1 MSGLRVLI
9 VDDEPA
15 IRQILV
21 TQVRRAGYEVA
32 SAEDG
37 ASALKQLDAGD
48 VDVCICDLRLP
59 DIDGVEIMRRALQS
73 GVSSTFLMMT
83 AYASV
88 ETAIEAMR
96 LGAFDYLTKPL
107 RGDDV
112 LHRLSQ
118 IANMIG
124 LEAENRR
131 LKALVGEQQGE
142 YFRSE
147 SGPMAEVQRIVAK
160 VAPTV
165 GTVLITG
172 GSGTGKSWIARQIH
186 ELSPRREQA
195 FLSVN
200 CGAIAENLMESE
212 FFGHAKGAFT
222 GADRAKKGLFCE
234 AHEGTLFLD
243 EVCEL
248 PLPLQVKLLHA
259 LEEKEVRAVGS
270 ERARAVDVRIVSAT
284 NRNVEQMVA
293 DGQFR
298 EDLYYRLNVLRIAM
312 PPLRDRV
319 KDLPQIIRFFL
330 DRESRRL
337 GLDDSF
343 RLDPLAEEVLLAHDW
358 PGNLREL
365 QNTIARA
372 LVMTDGDSVTIRD
385 LPRMV
390 GRHEREKDNAVSHSD
405 PSGSLRERVRDF
417 EVAQIRQALAVAGGD
432 RQVAAGELG
441 IGLSTLYRKL
451 EESEGGFGRD

>member
-21 TQVRRAGYEVA
+21 SQVRRAGYEVE

-59 DIDGVEIMRRALQS
+59 DIDGVEIMRRARQA
-73 GVSSTFLMMT
+73 GVNSTFLMMT

-107 RGDDV
+107 RGSDV

-118 IANMIG
+118 IENMIG

-131 LKALVGEQQGE
+131 LKALVDEQQGE
-142 YFRSE
+142 YFRSG
-147 SGPMAEVQRIVAK
+147 SGPMVEVERLAAK
-160 VAPTV
+160 VAPTA

-172 GSGTGKSWIARQIH
+172 ASGTGKSLIARRIH
-186 ELSPRREQA
+186 EQSPQRERA

-200 CGAIAENLMESE
+200 CGAIAENLIESE
-212 FFGHAKGAFT
+212 FFGHVKGAFT
-222 GADRAKKGLFCE
+222 GADKAKKGLFCE
-234 AHEGTLFLD
+234 AHEGTLLLD

-248 PLPLQVKLLHA
+248 PLPLQVKLLHV

-270 ERARAVDVRIVSAT
+270 ERTRAVDVRILSAT

-298 EDLYYRLNVLRIAM
+298 EDLYYRLNVLRITM
-312 PPLRDRV
+312 PPLKDRV
-319 KDLPQIIRFFL
+319 EDLPQIIRFFL
-330 DRESRRL
+330 GRESSRL
-337 GLDDSF
+337 GLKHTF
-343 RLDPLAEEVLLAHDW
+343 ELDPLAEEVLLAHDW

-365 QNTIARA
+365 QNMIARA
-372 LVMTDGDSVTIRD
+372 LVMADGDSVTIRD
-385 LPRMV
+385 LPRLV
-390 GRHEREKDNAVSHSD
+390 GVREREKEEAVSRSE
-405 PSGSLRERVRDF
+405 PSGNLRDRVRDF
-417 EVAQIRQALAVAGGD
+417 EVTQIRQALAASGGD

-451 EESEGGFGRD
+451 EESEGGVGRV